1 MATANYSLTF
11 ILQQLTVKCR
21 VLIVV
26 IVAIVVIVV
35 PDVLVGQM
43 RNFCN
48 WNLVFGEYLFAL
60 LQFMVWYIKCLWGL
74 WIARLVSWNLETV

>member
-1 MATANYSLTF
+1 LR
-11 ILQQLTVKCR
+11 QLTVKCG

-26 IVAIVVIVV
+26 IVAIVVIVVIVV

-43 RNFCN
+43 RTFCN

-60 LQFMVWYIKCLWGL
+60 LQFMVWYIHWLWWL
-74 WIARLVSWNLETV
+74 LIARLVGWNLETV

>member
-1 MATANYSLTF
+1 LR
-11 ILQQLTVKCR
+11 QLTVKCSVLIVLI

-43 RNFCN
+43 RSFCN
-48 WNLVFGEYLFAL
+48 WNLVFGDYLFAD
-60 LQFMVWYIKCLWGL
+60 LQFMVWYIHWL
-74 WIARLVSWNLETV
+74 WIARLVGWNLETV